1 LGVKLSSTKRPN
13 RPVGNK
19 TFNHTY
25 VGSIGIT
32 SFLDSVFS
40 SKTVK
45 FLEKQ
50 KVDSLWVFEFATLAS
65 QKLDLYNRSRERFER
80 FRWSLTD
87 KTFRQFVIQNRNR
100 LVMTTQCSPAIEKT
114 ANRKKAAISEESQ
127 KKLARTFRRA
137 AVESSFVQF
146 VQATNPCVKEP
157 AELTALAKK
166 LLATE
171 LEFIGSPSFSE
182 PSAEAEILGDI
193 LLGTGGEEAVGMTA
207 KTPDLPSHLAR
218 LCETKL
224 LTSLE
229 EKALFARM
237 NFLRFRANQLKS
249 KIDLE
254 SPDEWL
260 IRRIDGLLRAADWHR
275 DCLVKSN
282 MRLVISI
289 VKKFVNS
296 NNVFDDLLS
305 DGIVALIKAV
315 EKFDVGLGFRFSTY
329 ATQVVRRNTY
339 RKVMEK
345 QNERQRNITSIH
357 ESGMDFTE
365 DQKSSSMS
373 EGRWN
378 ELRSKLSL
386 MLDHLDRREKLIIR
400 ARFSLGGHRKV
411 QTLQKLADVLGVS
424 KERIRQLEKRA
435 LDKLRGMTSVAPLP
449 EMED

>member
-1 LGVKLSSTKRPN
+1 MTTKCPPAIKKPSKSSKSSTSNEARSKLS
-13 RPVGNK
+13 
-19 TFNHTY
+19 
-25 VGSIGIT
+25 
-32 SFLDSVFS
+32 
-40 SKTVK
+40 
-45 FLEKQ
+45 
-50 KVDSLWVFEFATLAS
+50 
-65 QKLDLYNRSRERFER
+65 
-80 FRWSLTD
+80 
-87 KTFRQFVIQNRNR
+87 
-100 LVMTTQCSPAIEKT
+100 
-114 ANRKKAAISEESQ
+114 
-127 KKLARTFRRA
+127 RTFRRI
-137 AVESSFVQF
+137 AVETSFVQF
-146 VQATNPCVKEP
+146 IQATSPCSKDS
-157 AELTALAKK
+157 AETMAHAKR

-171 LEFIGSPSFSE
+171 LEFIGSPEFSE
-182 PSAEAEILGDI
+182 PGAEGEILGDI
-193 LLGTGGEEAVGMTA
+193 LFGTGCEETTGKNA

-224 LTSLE
+224 LTPQE
-229 EKALFARM
+229 EKALFTRM
-237 NFLRFRANQLKS
+237 NYLRFRANQLKS
-249 KIDLE
+249 KINIK

-260 IRRIDGLLRAADWHR
+260 LRRIDGLLQAADWHR

-289 VKKFVNS
+289 VKKFVNA

-345 QNERQRNITSIH
+345 QKERQRNIASIH
-357 ESGMDFTE
+357 ESGMDFIE
-365 DQKSSSMS
+365 DQKSSSMT

-378 ELRSKLSL
+378 ELRSKLSF
-386 MLDHLDRREKLIIR
+386 MLEDLDRREKLIIR

-411 QTLQKLADVLGVS
+411 QTLQRLADVLGVS

-449 EMED
+449 EMEE

>member
-1 LGVKLSSTKRPN
+1 
-13 RPVGNK
+13 
-19 TFNHTY
+19 
-25 VGSIGIT
+25 
-32 SFLDSVFS
+32 
-40 SKTVK
+40 
-45 FLEKQ
+45 
-50 KVDSLWVFEFATLAS
+50 
-65 QKLDLYNRSRERFER
+65 
-80 FRWSLTD
+80 
-87 KTFRQFVIQNRNR
+87 
-100 LVMTTQCSPAIEKT
+100 MTTKCPPAIKKT
-114 ANRKKAAISEESQ
+114 ANRKKTVTSEESS
-127 KKLARTFRRA
+127 KKLARTFRRS
-137 AVESSFVQF
+137 AVESAFVQF
-146 VQATNPCVKEP
+146 IQATSPCVKDP
-157 AELTALAKK
+157 AELIAHAKK

-171 LEFIGSPSFSE
+171 LEFITSPSFSE
-182 PSAEAEILGDI
+182 PGAEAEILGDI
-193 LLGTGGEEAVGMTA
+193 LLGTGCEEAGGKTA

-224 LTSLE
+224 LTPNE

-254 SPDEWL
+254 TPDEWL
-260 IRRIDGLLRAADWHR
+260 LRRIDGLLQAADWHR

-289 VKKFVNS
+289 VKKFVNA
-296 NNVFDDLLS
+296 NNIFDDLLS

-345 QNERQRNITSIH
+345 QKERQRNIASIH

-378 ELRSKLSL
+378 ELRSKLSF